1 MVIPYRIHQIKTQQF
16 AIFPE
21 RLVNQSQVLI
31 KSDFSF
37 GVNKELTNIKCNTKI
52 SYTQDE
58 NLLLIIEVTCLFDID
73 KDASKQLLEAG
84 RIEVDFLRYLAT
96 ITTGTIRGIIHTK
109 TEGTSLN
116 LIVLPPINLMD
127 AIKNDFIF
135 K

>member
-1 MVIPYRIHQIKTQQF
+1 MY
-16 AIFPE
+16 E
-21 RLVNQSQVLI
+21 
-31 KSDFSF
+31 
-37 GVNKELTNIKCNTKI
+37 
-52 SYTQDE
+52 DE
-58 NLLLIIEVTCLFDID
+58 NLLLLIEVTCFFDID
-73 KDASKQLLEAG
+73 KDAIKQLLEAG

-127 AIKNDFIF
+127 AIKNDFVF

>member
-16 AIFPE
+16 VFFPE
-21 RLVNQSQVLI
+21 RFVNQSQVLI

-52 SYTQDE
+52 TYTQDE
-58 NLLLIIEVTCLFDID
+58 NLLLLIEVTCLFDID

-127 AIKNDFIF
+127 AIKNDFVF

>member
-21 RLVNQSQVLI
+21 RFVNQSQVLI

-52 SYTQDE
+52 TYTQDE
-58 NLLLIIEVTCLFDID
+58 NLLLLIEVTCFFDID

-127 AIKNDFIF
+127 AIKNDFVF

>member
-16 AIFPE
+16 VFFPE
-21 RLVNQSQVLI
+21 RFVNQSQVLI

-52 SYTQDE
+52 TYTQDE
-58 NLLLIIEVTCLFDID
+58 NLLLLIEVTCFFDID

-116 LIVLPPINLMD
+116 PIVLPPINLMD
-127 AIKNDFIF
+127 AIKNDFVF

>member
-21 RLVNQSQVLI
+21 RFVNQSQVLI

-52 SYTQDE
+52 TYTQDE
-58 NLLLIIEVTCLFDID
+58 NLLLLIEVTCFFDID